1 MTYQD
6 GKDEL
11 SDILRSLL
19 IEANPTIPDYKVT
32 HLINK
37 YQDMI
42 WARTRE
48 VFVGH

>member
-1 MTYQD
+1 MAQQ
-6 GKDEL
+6 DEL
-11 SDILRSLL
+11 GDILKSLL
-19 IEANPTIPDYKVT
+19 IEANPKISEDRIT